1 MSTPALTTTS
11 YAILGLLAVR
21 PFTTYEIAKQMD
33 RALWAHNH
41 GLPPAE
47 LAAMIDVTVER
58 AERIYRDIDT
68 KRTTTRYLHRRPL
81 LAGEVAEVRE

>member
-1 MSTPALTTTS
+1 MRSV
-11 YAILGLLAVR
+11 IVDQ
-21 PFTTYEIAKQMD
+21 IASKEPMMM
-33 RALWAHNH
+33 
-41 GLPPAE
+41 
-47 LAAMIDVTVER
+47 AAMIDVTVER